1 MEKSNSVIK
10 VMAVCLPLLMSSC
23 ATKKVASVDGGG
35 AKPNSESQVGLNQK
49 NESLQKKTFVQM
61 VNDNQV
67 YTKNITGNMSLTIQT
82 GSKEISVNGSLKM
95 RKNEVI
101 RLQLNA
107 PFLGFEIGRL
117 EFAPDY
123 VLLLDRYHKE
133 YIKASYDQV
142 DFLKK
147 QGISFYTL
155 QALFWNQLILPGTKN
170 ISASDLNKF
179 DVGLGVNDSRL
190 PVTYQ
195 NGNMSYTWL
204 ADKATGRIEQ
214 ANIEYKSGQ
223 HGTSKL
229 NLKYDDFKSVGVKMF
244 PAILRFT
251 LTTQASKQVKDMKLS
266 VEMDKIKTDRNWSV
280 TTDIPSKYKQVSVTD
295 ILNKIMNM

>member
-1 MEKSNSVIK
+1 MERQSNGIIK
-10 VMAVCLPLLMSSC
+10 IMAACVPLLLASC
-23 ATKKVASVDGGG
+23 ATKKAASIDGGIKQN
-35 AKPNSESQVGLNQK
+35 ADSQVVLNQK
-49 NESLQKKTFVQM
+49 DGSMQKKTFIQM

-95 RKNEVI
+95 RKNETI

-117 EFAPDY
+117 EFTPDY

-155 QALFWNQLILPGTKN
+155 QALFWNQLILPGIEKVST
-170 ISASDLNKF
+170 SDLNKF
-179 DVGLGVNDSRL
+179 DVELGE
-190 PVTYQ
+190 
-195 NGNMSYTWL
+195 NGNQIPVSYKGGNMAYTWL
-204 ADKATGRIEQ
+204 ADRTTGRINQ
-214 ANIEYKSGQ
+214 ANVEYKSGQ
-223 HGTSKL
+223 AGRSQL
-229 NLKYDDFKSVGVKMF
+229 NLKYSDFRNVGMKMF
-244 PAILRFT
+244 PATQHFSFI
-251 LTTQASKQVKDMKLS
+251 TQATKQAKEVKLS
-266 VEMDKIKTDRNWSV
+266 IEMDKVKTDSDWSA
-280 TTDIPSKYKQVSVTD
+280 TTDIPGKYKQVSVTD

>member
-1 MEKSNSVIK
+1 
-10 VMAVCLPLLMSSC
+10 MAVCLPLLLSSC
-23 ATKKVASVDGGG
+23 ATKKVTSTGDGVTPSD
-35 AKPNSESQVGLNQK
+35 KSQVALNQIDGTV
-49 NESLQKKTFVQM
+49 QKKNFVQL

-82 GSKEISVNGSLKM
+82 GPKEISVNGSLKM

-117 EFAPDY
+117 EFTPDY

-142 DFLKK
+142 DFLNK

-155 QALFWNQLILPGTKN
+155 QALFWNQLILPGVKN
-170 ISASDLNKF
+170 VSASDLNKF
-179 DVGLGVNDSRL
+179 EVEL
-190 PVTYQ
+190 
-195 NGNMSYTWL
+195 NGNGNQVPVMYKKGNMDYTWL
-204 ADKATGRIEQ
+204 ADRTSGRIEQ
-214 ANIEYKSGQ
+214 ANVEYKSGQ

-229 NLKYDDFKSVGVKMF
+229 NLKYDDFRTVGVKMF
-244 PAILRFT
+244 PATQHFT
-251 LTTQASKQVKDMKLS
+251 LTTQATKQAKNMKLS
-266 VEMDKIKTDRNWSV
+266 IEMDKVKTDSNWSV

>member
-1 MEKSNSVIK
+1 MERSNRIIK
-10 VMAVCLPLLMSSC
+10 VMAVCLPLLLASC
-23 ATKKVASVDGGG
+23 ATKKVASIGGDT
-35 AKPNSESQVGLNQK
+35 KPNTESQVKFGQK
-49 NESLQKKTFVQM
+49 GENVQNTTFLQM

-117 EFAPDY
+117 EFTPDH

-155 QALFWNQLILPGTKN
+155 QALFWNQLILPGEEKV
-170 ISASDLNKF
+170 SASDLNKF
-179 DVGLGVNDSRL
+179 DVQFSVNDNL
-190 PVTYQ
+190 VPVTYKK
-195 NGNMSYTWL
+195 GNMAYTWL
-204 ADKATGRIEQ
+204 ADRTTGRINQ
-214 ANIEYKSGQ
+214 ANVEYKSGQ
-223 HGTSKL
+223 QGTSKL
-229 NLKYDDFKSVGVKMF
+229 NLKYGDFKSVGVKMF
-244 PAILRFT
+244 PAT
-251 LTTQASKQVKDMKLS
+251 LHFVFTTQASKQAKEVKLS
-266 VEMDKIKTDRNWSV
+266 IEMDKVKTDSNWSV